1 MRIKINGHLVEP
13 LDPNV
18 DAVSQKKKKKK
29 QTGSEQPSREHP
41 RFESDPKDGNKGNL
55 PSAVILDSSHM
66 SEAPMAVDEVVV
78 ETSRK
83 EKEKL
88 TKSSH
93 LLDLDIAVEEEEG

>member
-1 MRIKINGHLVEP
+1 MRIKIDGHLVEP

-18 DAVSQKKKKKK
+18 DAVSQKKKKK
-29 QTGSEQPSREHP
+29 QTRSEQPSRKHP

-55 PSAVILDSSHM
+55 PSTVIPDSSHM

-83 EKEKL
+83 EKEKV

-93 LLDLDIAVEEEEG
+93 LLDLDIVAEEEEG